1 MYWRYHGDFYDV
13 ASKGFWGTSIGVTKS
28 DTEFAE
34 IKMNWRGHIVID
46 MLSNGIGR
54 DFLLKSTN
62 IWKSQYTVFN
72 REEAELLI
80 FTTDYKWKKAHY
92 DFKIDINPDFA
103 HEIDETLVLIAT
115 YSVLYLTMVQA
126 AATS

>member
-1 MYWRYHGDFYDV
+1 MMTTFWRYCNFD
-13 ASKGFWGTSIGVTKS
+13 A
-28 DTEFAE
+28 FA
-34 IKMNWRGHIVID
+34 
-46 MLSNGIGR
+46 L
-54 DFLLKSTN
+54 
-62 IWKSQYTVFN
+62 VFN

>member
-1 MYWRYHGDFYDV
+1 MKINYNDKKEYVLTSDEDIFLGSLKLENWTSTKAQITTQYGDFYDV

-72 REEAELLI
+72 
-80 FTTDYKWKKAHY
+80 
-92 DFKIDINPDFA
+92 
-103 HEIDETLVLIAT
+103 
-115 YSVLYLTMVQA
+115 
-126 AATS
+126 